1 MTSYSGCYFLLLLFI
16 KIKVKETF
24 IFYSLFFVIKN
35 EDLKNWTCFFHLL
48 KKSLVSQF
56 NQIQFLLTTIDDNV
70 SVKYKVTVN
79 EEAFF
84 K

>member
-1 MTSYSGCYFLLLLFI
+1 M
-16 KIKVKETF
+16 
-24 IFYSLFFVIKN
+24 IKN

-56 NQIQFLLTTIDDNV
+56 NQIQILHTTSDDNV

-79 EEAFF
+79 EEAFLNNEKRLSKNESCYLF
-84 K
+84 F